1 MTAPTCLPGISAQ
14 DVSPTLLFHRWH
26 DYDRFEIEIRLVKG
40 QPREYK
46 AFETSESRRPF
57 LLAVAES
64 VQQTGKRTY
73 GTWHAAF
80 HRATEDVGGQVLVTA
95 PTAWRMVTGWA
106 TNPALEAGI
115 VLDHLTGF
123 PLVPGSG
130 VKGLLHHVA
139 EMEIVETDEWVAPG
153 VLPTGGP
160 PAALRAALDAALLVR
175 VLFGSLFVERHKA
188 SENEFHGLEGPKERF
203 SRWLALI
210 DRAPDR
216 DSETW
221 RETRER
227 IAELL
232 SLEPVGG
239 MVTCFDAVPSPAEW
253 AVPDRILQL
262 DILNPHYSPY
272 YQAGAGAAVLPTDSS
287 SPSPVHF
294 LAVRP
299 GVRFE
304 FRVRLTGFPS
314 AAGHVDNDSDSLTR
328 RQALGTRSRPEVLET
343 LKGWL
348 KKGLDEWGVGAKT
361 AAGYGYFDFPDAAEG
376 AGRHARGPSSPPSPE
391 EAAAT
396 HLPIG
401 LEPGR
406 LGSVVDAV
414 FSLPSDVEA
423 AVARRLSQHY
433 KKEIASW
440 RKKDKPAVKK
450 RLEWLA
456 TFPGGGAG

>member
-1 MTAPTCLPGISAQ
+1 VTATTRLPGISAQ
-14 DVSPTLLFHRWH
+14 EVSPTLLFHRWH
-26 DYDRFEIEIRLVKG
+26 DYDRFETE
-40 QPREYK
+40 K
-46 AFETSESRRPF
+46 AFKTSESRRHF

-64 VQQTGKRTY
+64 VQQTGKKTY

-80 HRATEDVGGQVLVTA
+80 HRATEDVGGQVLITA

-130 VKGLLHHVA
+130 IKGLLHHVA
-139 EMEIVETDEWVAPG
+139 EMELVETDEWAAPIA
-153 VLPTGGP
+153 LPTGGP
-160 PAALRAALDAALLVR
+160 PAALRAALDAALDGALLVR
-175 VLFGSLFVERHKA
+175 VLFGSLFVERLEV
-188 SENEFHGLEGPKERF
+188 SENELHGPEGPKGRF

-210 DRAPDR
+210 DGAPDR
-216 DSETW
+216 DSEAW

-227 IAELL
+227 ISKLL

-253 AVPDRILQL
+253 EAPDRILQV

-272 YQAGAGAAVLPTDSS
+272 YQPGAGPAVLPIDSS

-299 GVRFE
+299 GVQFE
-304 FRVRLTGFPS
+304 FRVKLTEFPS
-314 AAGHVDNDSDSLTR
+314 TAGHVDNDSDALVR
-328 RQALGTRSRPEVLET
+328 RQALGARSRPEVLCI
-343 LKGWL
+343 LKHWL
-348 KKGLDEWGVGAKT
+348 QKGLDEWGVGAKT
-361 AAGYGYFDFPDAAEG
+361 AAGYGYFEFPDAA
-376 AGRHARGPSSPPSPE
+376 

-406 LGSVVDAV
+406 LGSVVDAA
-414 FSLPSDVEA
+414 FGLPSDVQA

-456 TFPGGGAG
+456 TFSGGGAG